1 MTSPLLP
8 CSFMYGDAPNGG
20 VIMPTVVAQR
30 DPGNND
36 KYDVGYQWIN
46 SANDSYWVLTG
57 YSAGVPNWSSG
68 GNNPATT
75 TDYGTVILTDNSE
88 PVATKVYVD
97 NIAIAGAPAWSETIS
112 GIGQLSTNAEAL
124 AGTDD
129 NTAMTPL
136 KVAAVFAKPFSI
148 GSTTPAAGAF
158 TTLGATGL
166 ITASGSATI
175 TTGATALNL
184 ASDASTGAVNIGT
197 GAGARTITIGNITGA
212 TAVAVNTGTGSFTV
226 TTTGTGDVILN
237 SADTVLID
245 SAGVLELNSSAGV
258 IGIGND
264 AVAQNINIGTGA
276 AARTITIGNGSGATS
291 VVLNAGTGAI
301 NIGTNAVA
309 HTVSI
314 GNSTGATSVVLD
326 SGTGP
331 INVGTNAVA
340 HTVTI
345 GNVTGATAVNVN
357 TGTGGTTYTTT
368 NGIFTLATGTG
379 AISVSADA
387 AATTLN
393 IGTGAAAKTVT
404 LGSSNTTSTTTI
416 RAGTNGIVLS
426 SAGIVTMAPTTDTQA
441 SPTAASTQNSNVGY
455 CQFTGFTTAAGA
467 SQIFTITNS
476 IVTTNSA
483 LFVTVANE
491 GANDAQMTITQVKR
505 AAGSFTVT
513 CKNNGAAALNGN
525 VGITFWVIK
534 A

>member
-1 MTSPLLP
+1 MTSPFVVSP
-8 CSFMYGDAPNGG
+8 FTYGDAPNGG
-20 VIMPTVVAQR
+20 VVMPTVIATR
-30 DPGNND
+30 DPGNQD
-36 KYDVGYQWIN
+36 KYEIGYQWVN
-46 SANDSYWVLTG
+46 KSNNSYWVLTG
-57 YSAGVPNWSSG
+57 FASGLPIWSSG

-97 NIAIAGAPAWSETIS
+97 NIAISGAPAWSETIS

-136 KVAAVFAKPFSI
+136 KVAAVFATPFAI
-148 GSTTPAAGAF
+148 GSGTPAAGAF
-158 TTLGATGL
+158 TTVDATGL
-166 ITASGSATI
+166 LTALAGATI
-175 TTGATALNL
+175 DTAGAEINL
-184 ASDASTGAVNIGT
+184 ASDNDGASVNIGT
-197 GAGARTITIGNITGA
+197 DGDRIMTIGNVVGS
-212 TAVAVNTGTGSFTV
+212 TALVLRSGTGGVNIVS
-226 TTTGTGDVILN
+226 TGTGDLTFN

-264 AVAQNINIGTGA
+264 AVAQAINIGTGA
-276 AARTITIGNGSGATS
+276 AARTVTIGNGSGASS
-291 VVLNAGTGAI
+291 VVLNSGTGAI

-309 HTVSI
+309 HTVSL
-314 GNSTGATSVVLD
+314 GNGTGATSVVID

-345 GNVTGATAVNVN
+345 GNITGATAVNVN

-393 IGTGAAAKTVT
+393 IGTGAAAKTVN
-404 LGSSNTTSTTTI
+404 LGSTNTTSTTTI
-416 RAGTNGIVLS
+416 NSGSGNVNVTGGHLAIASVAKTLLVNGGAVTDFIGTGTLVLGTETIANTNIAAGDVILLTRTGV
-426 SAGIVTMAPTTDTQA
+426 
-441 SPTAASTQNSNVGY
+441 AASTTLGELVYSIS
-455 CQFTGFTTAAGA
+455 AG
-467 SQIFTITNS
+467 
-476 IVTTNSA
+476 V
-483 LFVTVANE
+483 
-491 GANDAQMTITQVKR
+491 
-505 AAGSFTVT
+505 SFTVRS
-513 CKNNGAAALNGN
+513 AI
-525 VGITFWVIK
+525 VGTPGSNQTGDVSTYAYFIVRPT
-534 A
+534 